1 MNRGHFSLYVTF
13 GTHLQKKPD
22 NAVIAFCSATKCVTV
37 SPDPSSSKQRG
48 WLTGL
53 LSILHVHCF
62 SIVKMLTR
70 YMYKKVSPCFWKPH
84 FKITKT
90 YYTER
95 TSRRNA
101 EETPENREVKL
112 ITNY

>member
-1 MNRGHFSLYVTF
+1 
-13 GTHLQKKPD
+13 
-22 NAVIAFCSATKCVTV
+22 
-37 SPDPSSSKQRG
+37 
-48 WLTGL
+48 
-53 LSILHVHCF
+53 
-62 SIVKMLTR
+62 
-70 YMYKKVSPCFWKPH
+70 MYKKVSPCFWKPH